1 MWPVQISLLVLKS
14 LPFRLPSQKMRADK
28 WLWATRFYKTR
39 NNAAHDCAARKIKRA
54 GNPIKASAALKIGDH
69 LVVPS
74 LDGTHKRSIEIV
86 VLIEKRVKA
95 SLASSAFI
103 DHTPAEILAE
113 AEVRR
118 LANKENR
125 DNRKLGDQGRL
136 TKKKRR
142 DWQDRD
148 SF

>member
-1 MWPVQISLLVLKS
+1 
-14 LPFRLPSQKMRADK
+14 MRADK

-39 NNAAHDCAARKIKRA
+39 SNAAHDCAAHTIKRA
-54 GNPIKASAALKIGDH
+54 GKPIKASTALKISD
-69 LVVPS
+69 LLEIPS
-74 LDGTHKRSIEIV
+74 LDGTHKRSIEV
-86 VLIEKRVKA
+86 LVLIEKRVKA
-95 SLASSAFI
+95 SLASAAFI

-125 DNRKLGDQGRL
+125 VGRKLGDQGRL

-142 DWQDRD
+142 LWEQNND
-148 SF
+148 S

>member
-1 MWPVQISLLVLKS
+1 MLKS

-54 GNPIKASAALKIGDH
+54 GNPIKASTALKIGDH

>member
-1 MWPVQISLLVLKS
+1 MGK
-14 LPFRLPSQKMRADK
+14 
-28 WLWATRFYKTR
+28 
-39 NNAAHDCAARKIKRA
+39 
-54 GNPIKASAALKIGDH
+54 PIKASTALKIGDH
-69 LVVPS
+69 LEVPS
-74 LDGTHKRSIEIV
+74 LDGTHKRTIEVV

-103 DHTPAEILAE
+103 DHTPAEVLAE

-125 DNRKLGDQGRL
+125 VGRKLGDQGRL

-142 DWQDRD
+142 LWDQKYD
-148 SF
+148 S